1 MYQIKN
7 FGLADY
13 EQIWSG
19 MQEFTDKR
27 TSDTADEFWVG
38 EHYPVFTLGLAGK
51 EEHIIQETGNIP
63 ILRTDRGG
71 QVTYH
76 GPGQVII
83 YILVDLKRINISIR
97 ELVTRIENG
106 VINFLA
112 SLNIKAISN
121 PDAPGVYVADKK
133 IASLGL
139 KVRKGCTYHGLSFN
153 FDMDLTPF
161 NFINVCG
168 YKGLQVTK
176 LSELCVIEN
185 HTVAIENLIKYVTTS
200 IYAIITD

>member
-7 FGLADY
+7 FGLAEY
-13 EQIWSG
+13 QQIWTA
-19 MQEFTDKR
+19 MQEFTNKR
-27 TSDTADEFWVG
+27 TADTPDEFWVG
-38 EHYPVFTLGLAGK
+38 EHYPIFTLGLAGK
-51 EEHIIQETGNIP
+51 EEHIIQATGNIP

-76 GPGQVII
+76 GRGQVII
-83 YILVDLKRINISIR
+83 YILVDLKRIGISIR

-112 SLNIKAISN
+112 SLNIKSTSN
-121 PDAPGVYVADKK
+121 RDAPGVYVANKK
-133 IASLGL
+133 ISSLGL
-139 KVRKGCTYHGLSFN
+139 KVKRGCTYHGLSFN
-153 FDMDLTPF
+153 LDMDLQPF
-161 NFINVCG
+161 NLINVCG

-176 LSELCVIEN
+176 LSELCTIEN
-185 HTVAIENLIKYVTTS
+185 RTLTIEKLIKYLTTS

>member
-1 MYQIKN
+1 MYQIKY
-7 FGLADY
+7 FGLAEY
-13 EQIWSG
+13 SQIWSA
-19 MQEFTDKR
+19 MQEFTDNR
-27 TSDTADEFWVG
+27 TLDTADEFWVG
-38 EHYPVFTLGLAGK
+38 EHYPIFTLGLAGK
-51 EEHIIQETGNIP
+51 EEHIIQATGNIP

-112 SLNIKAISN
+112 SLNIQAVSN
-121 PDAPGVYVADKK
+121 RDAPGVYVADKK

-176 LSELCVIEN
+176 LSELYTIKSP
-185 HTVAIENLIKYVTTS
+185 TRTIENLIKYVTTS